1 MFRHYRFRFVI
12 DRGGFSV
19 AFTQSDTYTDKGI
32 QLPVTVTGLL
42 GVELIR
48 QGVGIR
54 FDVNRQAVIQTKV
67 ATKTETSGNEKLT
80 FLPEIFHLI
89 STSIERICFVI
100 VKTTVQPCSG
110 KKIAIEHTLRIET
123 TEQSTEI
130 RHDVYISLQIFILVG
145 LLRIH
150 PSPLCLPATYTN
162 TCTECG
168 SKLITDIKSCCRRN
182 KISEFCFTYGM
193 GCSYLCLNEP
203 MRFERNLFRF
213 LDTLFLGGNWQYTDS
228 HYTYQQFSS
237 NAHN

>member
-12 DRGGFSV
+12 DRSGFSV

-89 STSIERICFVI
+89 STGIERICFVI
-100 VKTTVQPCSG
+100 VKTTVQSYST
-110 KKIAIEHTLRIET
+110 KKIAVEHTLRMSLI
-123 TEQSTEI
+123 
-130 RHDVYISLQIFILVG
+130 YITVDAGIP
-145 LLRIH
+145 R
-150 PSPLCLPATYTN
+150 PCLKN
-162 TCTECG
+162 TAFMAQ
-168 SKLITDIKSCCRRN
+168 N
-182 KISEFCFTYGM
+182 QGM
-193 GCSYLCLNEP
+193 RL
-203 MRFERNLFRF
+203 LFR
-213 LDTLFLGGNWQYTDS
+213 
-228 HYTYQQFSS
+228 
-237 NAHN
+237 